1 MEFLLRWCII
11 YQSWLMRI
19 RFRSIMFVVKSIN
32 DSNQPL
38 KRVCWFGAPSTTSA
52 TCFVSTVLISHK
64 MDRATTQCSK
74 KRRIS
79 AIRTQIFV
87 ELNLDIKNIVVILV
101 NKTQLPF
108 IENLLIW
115 YHELFDIV
123 NKKGLTDLFATLR
136 FEVLIGIGTY
146 IIHLMYFL
154 KKIAFFTYL

>member
-74 KRRIS
+74 KRRNS
-79 AIRTQIFV
+79 AILTQIFV
-87 ELNLDIKNIVVILV
+87 HSNLDITNIANFVICISEQ
-101 NKTQLPF
+101 NPAAF
-108 IENLLIW
+108 YWE
-115 YHELFDIV
+115 F
-123 NKKGLTDLFATLR
+123 
-136 FEVLIGIGTY
+136 
-146 IIHLMYFL
+146 IHLISWIIQYSVQKGPDRL
-154 KKIAFFTYL
+154 VCYIEIWALELLPG